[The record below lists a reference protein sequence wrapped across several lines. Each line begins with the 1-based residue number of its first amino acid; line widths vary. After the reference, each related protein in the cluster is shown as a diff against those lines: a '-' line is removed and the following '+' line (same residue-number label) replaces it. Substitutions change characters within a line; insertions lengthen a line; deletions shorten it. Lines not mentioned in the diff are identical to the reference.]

1 MFNGQRKRQRENR
14 KGTGMRFSQYCVSA
28 LLVCVGSTVSAAE
41 IPAESSPSEVAVEVD
56 RLVGAELKANG
67 VDVARISVDEDFL
80 RRVTLDIAGTLPSAR
95 DVTLFGLDPDQTKRE
110 AAIQRLL
117 ESDEYAGAWARYW
130 RDVIFIRA
138 TNMRAG
144 FANQTFVDWMTEN
157 LSENKGWDEIA
168 TEIVTATGDVRE
180 DGSTALIF
188 AQEGQP
194 EDVAGEVSRIFLGIQ
209 MQCANCH
216 DHPWDRWK
224 RDEFHELA
232 AFFPRI
238 SVRPIREDNKLQSYE
253 IVSVDRSVNPRDRFQ
268 SLKENADRIFRF
280 ADRNRDGKLVKAEA
294 TRTPLARAFDALLE
308 RGDKNKD
315 GGLSLTELKAVEFPM
330 PMQVGRGSTE
340 HFMAD
345 LSDPSSRGKQ
355 IEPKFFVTGYTPK
368 SGLADIDRR
377 ETFSKYLTSSKNEWF
392 SRAFV
397 NRMWAEMTGEGFYMP
412 IDDMGPDRQATL
424 PEVLDLLAAQ
434 FTSNGYD
441 IRWLMKTIALTQTYQ
456 REVRSTK
463 PGAESVPFASAT
475 PTRLRGDQLYSSI
488 LTVLGEGNAQPRGR
502 GQQMGGG
509 GMYRGARSPRDQF
522 GQLFG
527 FDPSTPQADITGNIP
542 QALFMMNSP
551 LLANQINARGFTK
564 LSELLRRFP
573 DNEDAINELYVMV
586 LSREPS
592 DRELKITTEYLAEV
606 GSREESFEDLMWS
619 LLNSSEFLSKR

>member
-1 MFNGQRKRQRENR
+1 
-14 KGTGMRFSQYCVSA
+14 MRFFTTCIIA
-28 LLVCVGSTVSAAE
+28 LIVGIGTFASAAE
-41 IPAESSPSEVAVEVD
+41 LSSKASPTEVAAEVD
-56 RLVGAELKANG
+56 RLVGAELKANEIEPAG
-67 VDVARISVDEDFL
+67 ISVDEDFL
-80 RRVTLDIAGTLPSAR
+80 RRITLDLAGTLPSSR
-95 DVTLFGLDPDQTKRE
+95 DVTLFGLTPDRTKRE
-110 AAIQRLL
+110 QAIDRLL
-117 ESDEYAGAWARYW
+117 DSDEYAAAWARYW

-144 FANQTFVDWMTEN
+144 FANQSFVSWMTDN
-157 LSENKGWDEIA
+157 LSENKSWADIA
-168 TEIVTATGDVRE
+168 TEILTATGDVRE
-180 DGSTALIF
+180 NGDTALIF
-188 AQEGQP
+188 AQEGSP

-224 RDEFHELA
+224 REEFHELA

-238 SVRPIREDNKLQSYE
+238 SVRPVREDNRLQSYE
-253 IVSVDRSVNPRDRFQ
+253 VVSVDRSVNPRDRFRE
-268 SLKENADRIFRF
+268 LKENADRVFRF
-280 ADRNRDGKLVKAEA
+280 ADRNKDGKLVKAEVG
-294 TRTPLARAFDALLE
+294 RTPLARAFDALLE

-315 GGLSLTELKAVEFPM
+315 GGISLTELKAVEFPM

-345 LSDPSSRGKQ
+345 LNDPSSPGEK
-355 IEPKFFVTGYTPK
+355 IEPKFFLTGYTPK

-377 ETFSKYLTSSKNEWF
+377 ETFSKYLTSSRNEWF

-397 NRMWAEMTGEGFYMP
+397 NRMWAEMTGEGFYSP
-412 IDDMGPDRQATL
+412 IDDMGPDRDAVF

-434 FTSNGYD
+434 FRSNGYD

-456 REVRSTK
+456 REIRSAD
-463 PGAESVPFASAT
+463 PGTESVPFASAT
-475 PTRLRGDQLYSSI
+475 ATRLRGDQLYSSI
-488 LTVLGEGNAQPRGR
+488 IAVLGNESVTGRGR
-502 GQQMGGG
+502 GQQMGTGG

-527 FDPSTPQADITGNIP
+527 FDPSTPQGDITGNIP

-551 LLANQINARGFTK
+551 LLGGQINARGFTK
-564 LSELLRRFP
+564 LTGLLRRFP
-573 DNEDAINELYVMV
+573 DNEDAINELYVMI

-592 DRELKITTEYLAEV
+592 DREMKITTEYLAEV
-606 GSREESFEDLMWS
+606 GNREEAFEDLMWS

>member
-1 MFNGQRKRQRENR
+1 
-14 KGTGMRFSQYCVSA
+14 MRFSACCVSV
-28 LLVCVGSTVSAAE
+28 LLVCLGSTASAAE
-41 IPAESSPSEVAVEVD
+41 LSSKSSPSEVAAEVD
-56 RLVGAELKANG
+56 RLVGVELKANG
-67 VDVARISVDEDFL
+67 VTPAGISVDEDFL

-95 DVTLFGLDPDQTKRE
+95 DVTLFGLDPNRTKRE
-110 AAIQRLL
+110 AAIERLL
-117 ESDEYAGAWARYW
+117 ESDEYAAAWARYW

-144 FANQTFVDWMTEN
+144 FANQTFVDWMTES
-157 LSENKGWDEIA
+157 LSENKGWDKIA

-188 AQEGQP
+188 AQEGKP

-238 SVRPIREDNKLQSYE
+238 AVRPIREDNKLQSYE

-268 SLKENADRIFRF
+268 SLKENADRIFKF

-294 TRTPLARAFDALLE
+294 GRTPIGRAFDALLE

-315 GGLSLTELKAVEFPM
+315 GGLSLTELKAVEFLM

-355 IEPKFFVTGYTPK
+355 VEPKFFVTGYTPE
-368 SGLADIDRR
+368 SGLADIERR
-377 ETFSKYLTSSKNEWF
+377 EIFSKYMTSSKNEWF

-397 NRMWAEMTGEGFYMP
+397 NRMWAEMTGEGFYTP
-412 IDDMGPDRQATL
+412 IDDMGPDRDAAF

-434 FTSNGYD
+434 FSSNGYD
-441 IRWLMKTIALTQTYQ
+441 IRWLMRTIALTQTYQ
-456 REVRSTK
+456 REVRSAK
-463 PGAESVPFASAT
+463 PGTESVPFASAT
-475 PTRLRGDQLYSSI
+475 PTRLRGDQLYSAI
-488 LTVLGEGNAQPRGR
+488 LTVLGEKNAQSRGR

-509 GMYRGARSPRDQF
+509 AGMYRGARSPRDQF

-542 QALFMMNSP
+542 QALFMMNST

-564 LSELLRRFP
+564 LSGLLRRFSN
-573 DNEDAINELYVMV
+573 NEDAINELYVMV

-592 DRELKITTEYLAEV
+592 DREMRITTEYLAEV
-606 GSREESFEDLMWS
+606 GNREEAFEDLMWS

>member
-1 MFNGQRKRQRENR
+1 
-14 KGTGMRFSQYCVSA
+14 MRFSTICMTA
-28 LLVCVGSTVSAAE
+28 LIVGFATFAAAADLARKGS
-41 IPAESSPSEVAVEVD
+41 PAEVAADVD
-56 RLVGAELKANG
+56 RLVDVELKAN
-67 VDVARISVDEDFL
+67 DVEPAGISADEDFL
-80 RRVTLDIAGTLPSAR
+80 RRITLDLAGTLPSSR
-95 DVTLFGLDPDQTKRE
+95 DVTLFGLNPNRTKRE
-110 AAIQRLL
+110 QAIERLL
-117 ESDEYAGAWARYW
+117 ESDEYSAAWARYW
-130 RDVIFIRA
+130 RDVIFVRA

-144 FANQTFVDWMTEN
+144 FANQSFVDWMKDN

-168 TEIVTATGDVRE
+168 TEILTATGDVRKN
-180 DGSTALIF
+180 GSTALIF
-188 AQEGQP
+188 AQEGVT

-224 RDEFHELA
+224 REEFHELA

-238 SVRPIREDNKLQSYE
+238 AVRPIREDNRLRSYE
-253 IVSVDRSVNPRDRFQ
+253 IVSVNQSANPRDRFRQ
-268 SLKENADRIFRF
+268 LKENADRLFRV
-280 ADRNRDGKLVKAEA
+280 ADRNRDGKLVKTEVE
-294 TRTPLARAFDALLE
+294 RTQLARVFPVLLE

-315 GGLSLTELKAVEFPM
+315 GGLSLAELKAVEPPM
-330 PMQVGRGSTE
+330 PNQPGRGSTE

-345 LSDPSSRGKQ
+345 LNDPSSPGEQ
-355 IEPKFFVTGYTPK
+355 IEPKFFVTGYSPK

-412 IDDMGPDRQATL
+412 IDDMGPDRSATF
-424 PEVLDLLAAQ
+424 PDVLDLLAAQ
-434 FTSNGYD
+434 FSQNGYD
-441 IRWLMKTIALTQTYQ
+441 IRWLMKTITLTQTYQ
-456 REVRSTK
+456 REVRSAD
-463 PGAESVPFASAT
+463 PGTEAIPFASAT

-488 LTVLGEGNAQPRGR
+488 ITVLGNENTVGRGR
-502 GQQMGGG
+502 GQQMGTGG

-522 GQLFG
+522 SQLFG

-551 LLANQINARGFTK
+551 LLASQINARGFTK
-564 LSELLRRFP
+564 LTGLLRRFP

-592 DRELKITTEYLAEV
+592 DREMKITTEYLAEV
-606 GSREESFEDLMWS
+606 GNREEAFEDLMWS

>member
-1 MFNGQRKRQRENR
+1 
-14 KGTGMRFSQYCVSA
+14 MRFSAFTVSA
-28 LLVCVGSTVSAAE
+28 LLICPGSVATSAELSSKAS
-41 IPAESSPSEVAVEVD
+41 PAEVAAEVD
-56 RLVGAELKANG
+56 RLVSAELKANEIEPAG
-67 VDVARISVDEDFL
+67 ISVDEDFL
-80 RRVTLDIAGTLPSAR
+80 RRVTLDLAGTLPSSR
-95 DVTLFGLDPDQTKRE
+95 DVTLFGLTPDRTKRE
-110 AAIQRLL
+110 QAIDRLL
-117 ESDEYAGAWARYW
+117 DSDEYAAAWARYW
-130 RDVIFIRA
+130 RDVIFVRA

-144 FANQTFVDWMTEN
+144 FANQSFVSWMTDN
-157 LSENKGWDEIA
+157 LSENKSWADIA
-168 TEIVTATGDVRE
+168 TEILTATGDVRE
-180 DGSTALIF
+180 NGDTALIF

-224 RDEFHELA
+224 REEFHELA

-238 SVRPIREDNKLQSYE
+238 SVRPIREDNRLQSYE
-253 IVSVDRSVNPRDRFQ
+253 VVSVNQSVNPRDRFRE
-268 SLKENADRIFRF
+268 LKENADRVFRF
-280 ADRNRDGKLVKAEA
+280 ADRNKDGKLVKTEVG
-294 TRTPLARAFDALLE
+294 RTPLARAFDALLE

-345 LSDPSSRGKQ
+345 LNDPSSRGEQ
-355 IEPKFFVTGYTPK
+355 IEPKFFLTGYTPK

-377 ETFSKYLTSSKNEWF
+377 ETFAKYLTSSRNEWF

-397 NRMWAEMTGEGFYMP
+397 NRMWAEMTGEGFYSP
-412 IDDMGPDRQATL
+412 IDDMGPDRDAVF

-434 FTSNGYD
+434 FSSNGYD

-456 REVRSTK
+456 REVRSAE
-463 PGAESVPFASAT
+463 PGAEAVPFASAT
-475 PTRLRGDQLYSSI
+475 ATRLRGDQLYSSI
-488 LTVLGEGNAQPRGR
+488 ITVLGSENTPGRGR
-502 GQQMGGG
+502 GQQMGTGG

-551 LLANQINARGFTK
+551 LLGGQINARGFTK
-564 LSELLRRFP
+564 LTGLLRRFP
-573 DNEDAINELYVMV
+573 DNEDAINELYVMI

-592 DRELKITTEYLAEV
+592 DREMKITTEYLAEV
-606 GSREESFEDLMWS
+606 GNREEAFEDLMWS

>member
-1 MFNGQRKRQRENR
+1 
-14 KGTGMRFSQYCVSA
+14 MRFSSICITV
-28 LLVCVGSTVSAAE
+28 LIVGLGTFASAAE
-41 IPAESSPSEVAVEVD
+41 LSRKASPTEVAAEVD
-56 RLVGAELKANG
+56 RLVGAELKANEIEPAG
-67 VDVARISVDEDFL
+67 ISVDEDFL
-80 RRVTLDIAGTLPSAR
+80 RRITLDLAGTLPSSR
-95 DVTLFGLDPDQTKRE
+95 DVTLFGLTPDRTKRE
-110 AAIQRLL
+110 RAIDRLL
-117 ESDEYAGAWARYW
+117 DSDEYAAAWARYW
-130 RDVIFIRA
+130 RDVIFVRA

-144 FANQTFVDWMTEN
+144 FANQSFVSWMTDN
-157 LSENKGWDEIA
+157 LSENKSWADIA
-168 TEIVTATGDVRE
+168 TEILTATGDVRE
-180 DGSTALIF
+180 NGETALIF
-188 AQEGQP
+188 AQEGSP

-224 RDEFHELA
+224 REDFHELA

-238 SVRPIREDNKLQSYE
+238 SVRPIREDNRLQSYE
-253 IVSVDRSVNPRDRFQ
+253 VVSVNQSANPQDRFRQ
-268 SLKENADRIFRF
+268 LKENADRLFRF
-280 ADRNRDGKLVKAEA
+280 ADRNKDGKLVKAEVG
-294 TRTPLARAFDALLE
+294 RTPLARAFDALLE

-345 LSDPSSRGKQ
+345 LNDPSSPGEQ
-355 IEPKFFVTGYTPK
+355 IEPKFFLTGYTPK

-377 ETFSKYLTSSKNEWF
+377 ETFSKYLTSSRNEWF

-397 NRMWAEMTGEGFYMP
+397 NRMWAEMTGEGFYSP
-412 IDDMGPDRQATL
+412 IDDMGPDRDAVF

-434 FTSNGYD
+434 FSSNGYD

-456 REVRSTK
+456 REIRSAD
-463 PGAESVPFASAT
+463 PGTEAVPFASAT
-475 PTRLRGDQLYSSI
+475 ATRLRGDQLYSSI
-488 LTVLGEGNAQPRGR
+488 ITVLGGENAAGRGR
-502 GQQMGGG
+502 GQQMGTGG

-551 LLANQINARGFTK
+551 MLAGQINARGFTK
-564 LSELLRRFP
+564 LTGLLRKLP
-573 DNEDAINELYVMV
+573 DNEDAINELYVMI

-606 GSREESFEDLMWS
+606 GNREEAFEDLMWS